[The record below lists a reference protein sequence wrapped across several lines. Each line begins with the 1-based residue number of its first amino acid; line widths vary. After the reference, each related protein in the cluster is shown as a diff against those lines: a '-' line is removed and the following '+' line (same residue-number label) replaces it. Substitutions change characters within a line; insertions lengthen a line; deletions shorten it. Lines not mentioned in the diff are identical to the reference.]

1 VTNMARL
8 SSAAPATPWS
18 VLLADYHDDTR
29 ALYGEYLRRQGC
41 LVEEAIDGREALAK
55 AIARRHDVVVSAA
68 RLPGIDGYQLCQLLR
83 RDSATSATRVIM
95 VTGDALAADVER
107 ARAAGADATLVKPC
121 LPETLL
127 AEMQRLLELD
137 RTRSM
142 TLSAAPDTAHD
153 TGIPVDEHARP
164 RRPILS
170 RIHRRGETST
180 PPLAPPNLRCP
191 VCDKELTYHHSNIGG
206 VSARHPEQWDYFECS
221 TQCGTFEYRQ
231 RTRKI
236 RRVGNGN

>member
-1 VTNMARL
+1 MAP
-8 SSAAPATPWS
+8 STPLS

-41 LVEEAIDGREALAK
+41 TVEEAADGREALAK
-55 AIARRHDVVVSAA
+55 AIARRHDIVVSAT

-83 RDSATSATRVIM
+83 RDSATSATRVIIVTADAM
-95 VTGDALAADVER
+95 VADIER
-107 ARAAGADATLVKPC
+107 ARAAGADSTLVKPC
-121 LPETLL
+121 LPEKLL

-137 RTRSM
+137 RTRSVM
-142 TLSAAPDTAHD
+142 RPAPDRADD
-153 TGIPVDEHARP
+153 TGIAADEHAHQ

-170 RIHRRGETST
+170 RVHRRGETTT
-180 PPLAPPNLRCP
+180 PSLAPPHLRCP
-191 VCDKELTYHHSNIGG
+191 VCDKELVYHHSNIGG
-206 VSARHPEQWDYFECS
+206 VSARHAEQWDYFECS

-236 RRVGNGN
+236 RRVGNAN